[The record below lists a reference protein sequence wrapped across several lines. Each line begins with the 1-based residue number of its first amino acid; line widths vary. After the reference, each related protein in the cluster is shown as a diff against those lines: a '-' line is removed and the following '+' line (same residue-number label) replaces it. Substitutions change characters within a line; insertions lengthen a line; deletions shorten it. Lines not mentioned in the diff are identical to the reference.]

1 MSAIVVH
8 RVPFV
13 KLVSLSHSHCEEAQ
27 KKRASFA
34 QSKALDS
41 FSTFSLAVSRF
52 TSLFALVD
60 YPFRLL
66 FSITFDLTRRFCAG
80 KKATIEVAKIPWIS
94 ISIHFQCC
102 SEHCCCHVSNIL
114 FHYLLLSHYFERHCC
129 RYAMMLP
136 LLIHEMI
143 LDDSKKKKNVLLLP
157 HLTINIFAQNLNNH
171 TYTCTTRFLFLH
183 IQFCHLNDVRW
194 KANVK
199 NDGKLYWRRC

>member
-27 KKRASFA
+27 KTRASFA

-41 FSTFSLAVSRF
+41 FSTFSLAVPRF

-80 KKATIEVAKIPWIS
+80 KKSHHWSRKNS
-94 ISIHFQCC
+94 MNFHFN
-102 SEHCCCHVSNIL
+102 SFPML
-114 FHYLLLSHYFERHCC
+114 FRALLLSCFKYFISLFMIVTLFW
-129 RYAMMLP
+129 AS
-136 LLIHEMI
+136 LLSICY
-143 LDDSKKKKNVLLLP
+143 DVTAFN
-157 HLTINIFAQNLNNH
+157 TW
-171 TYTCTTRFLFLH
+171 
-183 IQFCHLNDVRW
+183 NDIGW
-194 KANVK
+194 Q
-199 NDGKLYWRRC
+199 